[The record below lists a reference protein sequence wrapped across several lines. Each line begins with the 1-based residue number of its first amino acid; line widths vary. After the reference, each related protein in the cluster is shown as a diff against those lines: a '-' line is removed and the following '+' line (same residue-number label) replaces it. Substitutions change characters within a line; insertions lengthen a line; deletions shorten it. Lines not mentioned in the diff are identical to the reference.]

1 LEPNVRREVL
11 TFSSLR
17 LPCQR
22 RNENALGPPVWN
34 CIFFRGFFF
43 LIFTPNL
50 FFLLPLWFFFPSA
63 LLL

>member
-1 LEPNVRREVL
+1 MTE
-11 TFSSLR
+11 S
-17 LPCQR
+17 CQR